1 MRKRKMKNKL
11 LALLL
16 FITLTLL
23 SFTSCGEE
31 KYTFDY
37 DIPVVDEDGITGETF
52 NPADH
57 IGKVMIINF
66 WGVWCPYC
74 LDEMPDLD
82 SIAEDYADT
91 VKVIAV
97 HSDHQF
103 EDCADYIDDY
113 FEDSKIIFG
122 KDEATPVG
130 IDVYYSLLGGTGS
143 YPMTVVINKN
153 GEISDTFTGRT
164 HYLNLQLAINR
175 ASK

>member
-1 MRKRKMKNKL
+1 MKNKL

-31 KYTFDY
+31 EYVFDY
-37 DIPVVDEDGITGETF
+37 YIPIVDEDGLTGETF
-52 NPADH
+52 NPADN
-57 IGKVMIINF
+57 IGRIMIINF

-82 SIAEDYADT
+82 TIAEEYADT
-91 VKVIAV
+91 VTVIAV

-103 EDCADYIDDY
+103 EDCSDYIDDN

-122 KDEATPVG
+122 KDEPYVNG
-130 IDVYYSLLGGTGS
+130 DVFYSMLGGTGS